1 MADKRKTGTGK
12 RTVVRRRR
20 AAKGGTAG
28 RLAVRRDTAPY
39 RRAASEEFVGEVRE
53 RIDAALAEGRR
64 MREDIEKRI
73 DQRLAEEENEAS
85 TLLSQLTARA
95 RLRALKPPEPHEKSA
110 KTGRSSKHSK

>member
-20 AAKGGTAG
+20 VAKGGATG

-39 RRAASEEFVGEVRE
+39 RRAVSDEFVGEVRD

-73 DQRLAEEENEAS
+73 DQRLAEEGNDAS
-85 TLLSQLTARA
+85 ELLSQLTARA
-95 RLRALKPPEPHEKSA
+95 RLRALKPPEPHEKSE
-110 KTGRSSKHSK
+110 KTSRSKHSK

>member
-20 AAKGGTAG
+20 VAKGGATG

-39 RRAASEEFVGEVRE
+39 RRAVSDEFIGEVRD

-73 DQRLAEEENEAS
+73 DQRLAEEGNDAS
-85 TLLSQLTARA
+85 ELLSQLTARA
-95 RLRALKPPEPHEKSA
+95 RLRALKPPEPHEKPS
-110 KTGRSSKHSK
+110 RSKHSK